1 MGSAWC
7 IANLGPTWAGLISKT
22 VSIQPIIFTLY
33 IMSSLMVVAFFLVL
47 ITPQGFTVKT
57 IVD

>member
-7 IANLGPTWAGLISKT
+7 IANLGPTWAGLISKS
-22 VSIQPIIFTLY
+22 VSTQPIVSTLY
-33 IMSSLMVVAFFLVL
+33 IMSSLMIIAFFLVL
-47 ITPQGFTVKT
+47 ITPQESTAKT